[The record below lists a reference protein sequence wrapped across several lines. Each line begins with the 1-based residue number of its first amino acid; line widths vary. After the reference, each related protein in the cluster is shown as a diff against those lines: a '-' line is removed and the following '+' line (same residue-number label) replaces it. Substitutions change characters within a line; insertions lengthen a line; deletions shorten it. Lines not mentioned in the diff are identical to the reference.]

1 MKIHGLQKMTLLD
14 FPGRVAC
21 TVFLGGCDFRCPF
34 CHNFELV
41 DGSSQA
47 LMEEDELFAFLKKRT
62 GLLDGVAITG
72 GEPCL
77 RPDLPELLAK
87 IKDLGYVVKL
97 DTNGTHPA
105 LLRTIIDEGLVDYVA
120 MDVKNSP
127 EKYAATVG
135 LERVDL
141 APVRESV
148 ELLKSGRVDYE
159 FRTTVVDELHDV
171 SDFEAVY
178 QNYKA
183 IIFVSD
189 LKTEYMSRALEI
201 CRKNH
206 IKYIS
211 TTKQKKNFSSSE
223 LRAFCAAQGVHIWCK
238 SDDIVYVNDNYLAI
252 HSTDAG
258 EKTIY
263 LNGVK
268 SCRELLAQNGIQI
281 TADTIK
287 ISMKENETKLFEI
300 TE

>member
-1 MKIHGLQKMTLLD
+1 MIRKSFSRQLVKGNGFWWFDMWGGWYNDPDLLD
-14 FPGRVAC
+14 EMKQMKDIYADSLTKHNRKSIAEVA
-21 TVFLGGCDFRCPF
+21 VFADESAYKYLTESSLRGTAFNQREALGFMG
-34 CHNFELV
+34 
-41 DGSSQA
+41 
-47 LMEEDELFAFLKKRT
+47 
-62 GLLDGVAITG
+62 
-72 GEPCL
+72 
-77 RPDLPELLAK
+77 
-87 IKDLGYVVKL
+87 
-97 DTNGTHPA
+97 
-105 LLRTIIDEGLVDYVA
+105 
-120 MDVKNSP
+120 
-127 EKYAATVG
+127 AAY
-135 LERVDL
+135 DM
-141 APVRESV
+141 
-148 ELLKSGRVDYE
+148 Y
-159 FRTTVVDELHDV
+159 DV

-189 LKTEYMSRALEI
+189 LKTDYMSRAHEI

-252 HSTDAG
+252 HATDAG